1 MHPDHP
7 DADDGVI
14 RITHAEAMSK
24 HVDDL
29 LKRQMSLRGEAGV
42 TRDRNRAWYYQNWFL
57 FMVAGT
63 FAAVAAWAL
72 LEPYFDDLLYI
83 QGPLQQ
89 INVDEPLKVDRDLLV
104 PGGVQGAV
112 TVNGQKVW
120 LLPRIKE
127 LRADGSKPLLDPASL
142 RLNQEVGLYVEY
154 HAGGGMELTL
164 AHFLV
169 PEPPPKTAKAALSLT
184 QQSARHQAAALLF
197 FPLIGGLV
205 GLAIGSVD
213 GLVCRLF
220 RRALLAGAVGFLV
233 GVLGSFV
240 CSLLAEL
247 AYAPLHSLARG
258 QMGPHDDDLN
268 TFAFLVQMTGR
279 AVAWGLA
286 GMAMGLGQGIALR
299 SGRLL
304 LYGFVGG
311 IIGGLLGGML
321 FDPIH
326 FFVVGRDAPS
336 GHWSRLIGFACIGAT
351 VGAMIG
357 IVELLARDA
366 WLRMVEG
373 SHTKQPT
380 LVNGRPVQRARLRHG
395 DRITIG
401 RTVFVYQKR
410 HG

>member
-1 MHPDHP
+1 M
-7 DADDGVI
+7 DGPQV
-14 RITHAEAMSK
+14 
-24 HVDDL
+24 V
-29 LKRQMSLRGEAGV
+29 
-42 TRDRNRAWYYQNWFL
+42 F
-57 FMVAGT
+57 
-63 FAAVAAWAL
+63 
-72 LEPYFDDLLYI
+72 
-83 QGPLQQ
+83 
-89 INVDEPLKVDRDLLV
+89 
-104 PGGVQGAV
+104 GGVQGAV
-112 TVNGQKVW
+112 TVNGQKIW

-142 RLNQEVGLYVEY
+142 QPNQEVGLYVEY
-154 HAGGGMELTL
+154 ASRGGMELAL
-164 AHFLV
+164 AYFLV
-169 PEPPPKTAKAALSLT
+169 PEPPPQKP
-184 QQSARHQAAALLF
+184 AAALTLAQQAARRQAVAMLL

-205 GLAIGSVD
+205 GLAIGCVD

-258 QMGPHDDDLN
+258 QMGPHDDDLT
-268 TFAFLVQMTGR
+268 TFAFLIQMIGR
-279 AVAWGLA
+279 AIAWGLA

-299 SGRLL
+299 SGRLV
-304 LYGFVGG
+304 LYGFIGG

-326 FFVVGRDAPS
+326 YFVVGRDTPS
-336 GHWSRLIGFACIGAT
+336 GHWSRLIGFACIGAS

-373 SHTKQPT
+373 PLAGKEFLLFKDVLAVGSSPQADIYLFNDPEVKGRHATLRAVGDACELESHTRQPT
-380 LVNGRPVQRARLRHG
+380 LVNGRPVQRTRLRHG